1 VPIIDMAR
9 IYALAEGLHEV
20 GTEDRLRAAAGTPTL
35 SKGGSANLLDAF
47 EFISTLRLEHQ
58 AAQIREGESPDNF
71 MSPKQLSKLER
82 EHLKD
87 AFKVVQTMQS
97 TLEMR
102 YQTDRI

>member
-1 VPIIDMAR
+1 M
-9 IYALAEGLHEV
+9 HEI
-20 GTEDRLRAAAGTPTL
+20 GTEDRLRATAGTPSL

-47 EFISTLRLEHQ
+47 EFISNLRLEHQ

-102 YQTDRI
+102 YHTDRI

>member
-1 VPIIDMAR
+1 
-9 IYALAEGLHEV
+9 
-20 GTEDRLRAAAGTPTL
+20 
-35 SKGGSANLLDAF
+35 
-47 EFISTLRLEHQ
+47 
-58 AAQIREGESPDNF
+58 

-102 YQTDRI
+102 YHTDRI